1 MRSIFL
7 HLFAFL
13 FIIPSALCQE
23 GIRVTPSDSA
33 YNLPEIR
40 ISANRY
46 SLSYKY
52 VAARISRI
60 DPQQVESTG
69 GQSLD
74 QVLQRAGGVFLR
86 QYGTG
91 LSSLSLRGGGSS
103 HSIITIDGMP
113 LYDPQLGQ
121 VDLSL
126 VPSMLLESISI
137 MHGQASSLYG
147 ANGLSGVI
155 DIESR
160 NYQSSPAYG
169 SLMAAMGAYGE
180 RQIDGSLG
188 FKKNN
193 LRGLIAA
200 RYGAEEGDFSYE
212 DPSLFPV
219 ETVKRQGADRSYSS
233 FLGKLDWVNLRSHSS
248 VSVWTNQFERGIPGP
263 INLTFRDERQWDRLV
278 RLNLQHVR
286 LAPGGSFSFRTG
298 IQRMSLRYANPFL
311 DIDDTGR
318 THSFSLDTYYKHQL
332 SPQNT
337 FKVGLDNAIRIARHP
352 SLAKKANE
360 FQTSLYVSGEQNIG
374 VLVLLPSLRLDR
386 YELPRN
392 KTITAFSPNVGV
404 NINPAFLSQLFI
416 KAQAGKSF
424 RPPTFNDRF
433 WQPGGNLDLKPEIGW
448 GYEGGLMWN
457 GPSQGDFPTWS
468 SEVTVFRQHISDQIT
483 WLPSDNGYWSPINVR
498 GVLLSGLESSFRVEP
513 TMGGNLN
520 TRLELIY
527 HLTDARNQSDPTSA
541 SYNKPLRY
549 SPRHLFKAMLGA
561 NKSFEKWALGM
572 DVFTQLTSERFVTE
586 DGSSSLPSYMNAD
599 MRIHASLATQTA
611 RLSLQVIMENV
622 FDRDYEVIKGYL
634 MPPRILRV
642 ELGIQWPGRRK
653 ITHQ

>member
-1 MRSIFL
+1 M
-7 HLFAFL
+7 
-13 FIIPSALCQE
+13 IIVPPAISQE
-23 GIRVTPSDSA
+23 GNRATPSDST

-46 SLSYKY
+46 SPSYKY

-60 DPQQVESTG
+60 DRQQVESTG
-69 GQSLD
+69 SQSLD
-74 QVLQRAGGVFLR
+74 QVLQRAGGVFLK

-91 LSSLSLRGGGSS
+91 LSSLSMRGGNSS

-160 NYQSSPAYG
+160 SFQNGPVYG
-169 SLMAAMGAYGE
+169 SLKAAMGAYGE
-180 RQIDGSLG
+180 RQVDGSLG
-188 FKKNN
+188 FKRNN
-193 LRGLIAA
+193 IRGLIAA
-200 RYGAEEGDFSYE
+200 RYGGEEGDFTYE

-219 ETVKRQGADRSYSS
+219 ETVKRQGADRTYSS
-233 FLGKLDWVNLRSHSS
+233 FLGKLDWINPRSNSS
-248 VSVWTNQFERGIPGP
+248 FSVWTNQFERGIPGP
-263 INLTFRDERQWDRLV
+263 INLAFRDERQWDRLI
-278 RLNLQHVR
+278 RINLQHTR
-286 LAPGGSFSFRTG
+286 LAPRGSFSLRTG

-318 THSFSLDTYYKHQL
+318 TYSFSLDSFYKHQL
-332 SPQNT
+332 SSENT
-337 FKVGLDNAIRIARHP
+337 LKIGLDNAVRTASHP
-352 SLAKKANE
+352 SLAEKANE
-360 FQTSLYVSGEQNIG
+360 FQTSLYVLGEQKLED
-374 VLVLLPSLRLDR
+374 VVLLPSMRLDR

-392 KTITAFSPNVGV
+392 KTITAFSPNLGV
-404 NINPAFLSQLFI
+404 NINPVFLSQLFI

-448 GYEGGLMWN
+448 GYEGGLLWRGDIQN
-457 GPSQGDFPTWS
+457 GFPAWS
-468 SEVTVFRQHISDQIT
+468 SEVTVYRQHITDQIT
-483 WLPSDNGYWSPINVR
+483 WLPTDDGYWSPINVR
-498 GVLLSGLESSFRVEP
+498 GVLVSGLESSFSIEP
-513 TMGGNLN
+513 TTRGNLN

-549 SPRHLFKAMLGA
+549 SPKHLFKVMLGA
-561 NKSFEKWALGM
+561 NKSFDKWAFGM
-572 DVFTQLTSERFVTE
+572 NVFSQFTSERFVTE
-586 DGSSSLPSYMNAD
+586 DGSSSLPSYMNTD
-599 MRIHASLATQTA
+599 LRIHASLATQSA
-611 RLSLQVIMENV
+611 QLSLQVIMENM

-634 MPPRILRV
+634 MPPRLLRI

-653 ITHQ
+653 LTNP